1 VRIHN
6 WVGSSW
12 VQRGADIDGE
22 AAGDKSGDSVSL
34 SADGLAVAIG
44 ARGNDE
50 AGSNAGHVRIYNW
63 GASSWV
69 QRGADMDGEAADDL
83 SGSSVS
89 LSADGQAVAIG
100 ALANDGAG
108 NDAGHVRVSSLE

>member
-1 VRIHN
+1 MFSCV
-6 WVGSSW
+6 
-12 VQRGADIDGE
+12 
-22 AAGDKSGDSVSL
+22 
-34 SADGLAVAIG
+34 SADGLTVAIG